1 MRFKFKITFQ
11 GIIYI
16 LLIGAFAYWT
26 YSYRDQ
32 LVQIL
37 SVIQQG
43 VWYIILATMLVLG
56 IAIYNQATLYTSI
69 YEILDLPSTRREML
83 PLYLVRRFVQVAA
96 PSGGFSGWVPFLQFA
111 RRRDIAV
118 GAVFIANLIYT
129 ILWYTTFFLFLLLG
143 LLYLF
148 LAHDLQWF
156 EISAGLVILAADV
169 VMIAGLVLAW
179 IQPQL
184 LERILA
190 WLATALGWTFVRLKR
205 KPPLT
210 RQQIETFGTDLTQA
224 VALMRTT
231 GWSRLL
237 VPVVHALL
245 NETLHI
251 FMFYLVA
258 LAFGLHISVGILVP
272 AYSISVL
279 FFIVSPTPGGLGFVE
294 GTLILV
300 LTTLGVPADQATVV
314 TLAYRGITFWM
325 PFVLGFVALRW
336 FNRYP
341 DIGDEEDNPPM
352 EDLPAE
358 AKGQG

>member
-69 YEILDLPSTRREML
+69 YEILELPSTRREML

-129 ILWYTTFFLFLLLG
+129 ILWYTTFFCSS
-143 LLYLF
+143 
-148 LAHDLQWF
+148 W
-156 EISAGLVILAADV
+156 
-169 VMIAGLVLAW
+169 
-179 IQPQL
+179 
-184 LERILA
+184 
-190 WLATALGWTFVRLKR
+190 
-205 KPPLT
+205 
-210 RQQIETFGTDLTQA
+210 
-224 VALMRTT
+224 
-231 GWSRLL
+231 
-237 VPVVHALL
+237 
-245 NETLHI
+245 
-251 FMFYLVA
+251 
-258 LAFGLHISVGILVP
+258 
-272 AYSISVL
+272 
-279 FFIVSPTPGGLGFVE
+279 
-294 GTLILV
+294 
-300 LTTLGVPADQATVV
+300 
-314 TLAYRGITFWM
+314 
-325 PFVLGFVALRW
+325 
-336 FNRYP
+336 
-341 DIGDEEDNPPM
+341 
-352 EDLPAE
+352 
-358 AKGQG
+358 